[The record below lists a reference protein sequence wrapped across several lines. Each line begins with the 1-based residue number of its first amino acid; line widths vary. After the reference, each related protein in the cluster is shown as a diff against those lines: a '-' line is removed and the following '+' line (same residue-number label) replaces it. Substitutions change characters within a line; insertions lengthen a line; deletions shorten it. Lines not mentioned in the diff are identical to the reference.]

1 MIRNY
6 VFYYVV
12 NYVILL
18 ILSLSVPLS
27 AQQQVRGHIIDAAT
41 DIPMSFV
48 NIAVVGSTYGTVSNQ
63 NGEFTISL
71 DKINHTDSIAFHYI
85 GYKTITIEVNDL
97 TDGMTLKMKGK
108 PVKFRTIA
116 IIANPYNPKELIK
129 KALERKEENY
139 PRMAQKREVF
149 KRSNNASYINTFDLS
164 LKKSTIPD
172 IDENL
177 VNEMVDSIPKYNRSY
192 TDHLYTLYTIP
203 ADSAKTKN
211 KVEGIKKVIL
221 KEDDGGELDRI
232 SKVLTE
238 LFDTQ
243 TDDKT
248 FLKYKTGPFSFR
260 ESHVQVSVS
269 EDDST
274 ALTKKEQDSLFL
286 RNKESLYV
294 LDEDLNWWN
303 WDFIQK
309 PNRYKYQN
317 NGIIGIGGEDAY
329 SLSFTGIV
337 GADYHG
343 MIYISIETYAIL
355 RIEFSLKERK
365 KEKGIKLLGVNFNEE
380 EDAGLLLYEKDKF
393 GYFMKYSMRKSANR
407 YGVKRPFEI
416 IRKEKRFPLNK
427 KLHEIALDMNLQGF
441 QESCFET
448 LVVFREKFNKEI
460 FEAIQERG
468 VKPERITSHSDS
480 IWEGYSI
487 IEPTKQMKEY
497 QVKINK

>member
-1 MIRNY
+1 MIKWTIQ
-6 VFYYVV
+6 
-12 NYVILL
+12 VILGL
-18 ILSLSVPLS
+18 LCFSIPLS
-27 AQQQVRGHIIDAAT
+27 AQQQISGLIIDAAT
-41 DIPMSFV
+41 EKPMLFV

-63 NGEFTISL
+63 NGEFTL
-71 DKINHTDSIAFHYI
+71 NLEKITQTDSIAFHFIAYETLTKSVI
-85 GYKTITIEVNDL
+85 DL
-97 TDGMTLKMKGK
+97 TDGMTIKMKEK

-139 PRMAQKREVF
+139 PSIAQKREVF
-149 KRSNNASYINTFDLS
+149 KRSNNASYINTFELS
-164 LKKSTIPD
+164 LKKSTVPD

-232 SKVLTE
+232 SMILTE

-243 TDDKT
+243 TNDKT
-248 FLKYKTGPFSFR
+248 FLKYKTGPFFFR
-260 ESHVQVSVS
+260 ESHVQVSIAD
-269 EDDST
+269 DDSI
-274 ALTKKEQDSLFL
+274 ALAKRKQDSLFL
-286 RNKESLYV
+286 RNKEKLYV
-294 LDEDLNWWN
+294 LDEDLNWWS

-309 PNRYKYQN
+309 PNRYKYHN
-317 NGIIGIGGEDAY
+317 DGIIGIGGEDAY
-329 SLSFTGIV
+329 ALSFTGIV
-337 GADYHG
+337 RANYQG
-343 MIYISIETYAIL
+343 MIYISIDTYAIL
-355 RIEFSLKERK
+355 RIEYSLKARK
-365 KEKGIKLLGVNFNEE
+365 KEKGIKLLGVNYNEE
-380 EDAGLLLYEKDKF
+380 EDAGLLLYEKDEY
-393 GYFMKYSMRKSANR
+393 GYFLKYSMSQNANR

-427 KLHEIALDMNLQGF
+427 KLYEIALNMNLQGF

-448 LVVFREKFNKEI
+448 LVVFREEFNKEN

-497 QVKINK
+497 QAKINK